1 MNSNRK
7 YQQDKV
13 KVSNRTDRR
22 IGIAWD
28 QEISKKISKKTSST
42 DEVIERRKTN
52 TSIN

>member
-22 IGIAWD
+22 IGTAWD
-28 QEISKKISKKTSST
+28 QDIRNKISKKTSST
-42 DEVIERRKTN
+42 DEVMERRETN